1 MATNITFDEID
12 LGDEIGPSDKIITT
26 EQVFE
31 FVKILES
38 KIEASRFTDSEFA
51 KSEGL
56 NGPIVPGALTTA
68 VMAQFVSNWAK
79 NLKIKTLDVIF
90 RHMVPHNTTLKLIGI
105 FTDKFTEDGL
115 DQLQCD
121 VFLQDENEVKLVI
134 GKATII
140 VNKK

>member
-1 MATNITFDEID
+1 LDKNITFDDID
-12 LGDEIGPSDKIITT
+12 LGDEIGPSNKVITT

-38 KIEASRFTDSEFA
+38 KIEPSRFTDSEFA

-56 NGPIVPGALTTA
+56 SGPIVPGALTTA
-68 VMAQFVSNWAK
+68 VMAQFISNWAP

-90 RHMVPHNTTLKLIGI
+90 RHMVPHNTRLKLVGI

-115 DQLQCD
+115 DQLECD

-134 GKATII
+134 GKSTII